1 MPVLEMLLL
10 IGALVVSAVFLHY
23 EGLHR
28 LDRWA
33 ERNARLG
40 ASRLYFIVLAI
51 LAVHVGEVLVYAG
64 GFALGARA
72 GLGHLEGVA
81 APELPRLS
89 VYAFVSAEIF
99 TSLGFGDLYP
109 TGWLRLVAG
118 VECLNGLI
126 LIGWSSSFTYRAMRR
141 FWQPATE
148 PPELAGSGPMGDARE
163 PRAGAAADQD
173 TANSALLAATAEP
186 FENLT
191 EAAFSASPKALD
203 AKIAKAEAAASR
215 VRDRL
220 SPEAAGELRDEL
232 AQARAAQQAG
242 NPADLAIASNE
253 AYRILVSSVREPTTV
268 PKAVRLLDYAGFR
281 YDADLKAKPTRWGD
295 MNEAAV
301 FALDQWRPLASG
313 VRDEP
318 LRAKLAASLGAMDT
332 AATKQVA
339 SQAGQAVAKE
349 QDLVDAPEKYFTK
362 TEQPKTSKTTAG

>member
-126 LIGWSSSFTYRAMRR
+126 LIGWSSSFTYLAMRR
-141 FWQPATE
+141 FWQTVT
-148 PPELAGSGPMGDARE
+148 GSVGRNGRRTTIT
-163 PRAGAAADQD
+163 RAMLEMSRQRSVTSRSRA
-173 TANSALLAATAEP
+173 P
-186 FENLT
+186 F
-191 EAAFSASPKALD
+191 
-203 AKIAKAEAAASR
+203 
-215 VRDRL
+215 
-220 SPEAAGELRDEL
+220 
-232 AQARAAQQAG
+232 
-242 NPADLAIASNE
+242 
-253 AYRILVSSVREPTTV
+253 
-268 PKAVRLLDYAGFR
+268 
-281 YDADLKAKPTRWGD
+281 
-295 MNEAAV
+295 
-301 FALDQWRPLASG
+301 LASG
-313 VRDEP
+313 RP
-318 LRAKLAASLGAMDT
+318 SLN
-332 AATKQVA
+332 Q
-339 SQAGQAVAKE
+339 
-349 QDLVDAPEKYFTK
+349 
-362 TEQPKTSKTTAG
+362 

>member
-126 LIGWSSSFTYRAMRR
+126 LIGWSSSFTYLAMRR
-141 FWQPATE
+141 FWQTVTARPEPA
-148 PPELAGSGPMGDARE
+148 
-163 PRAGAAADQD
+163 
-173 TANSALLAATAEP
+173 
-186 FENLT
+186 
-191 EAAFSASPKALD
+191 
-203 AKIAKAEAAASR
+203 
-215 VRDRL
+215 
-220 SPEAAGELRDEL
+220 
-232 AQARAAQQAG
+232 
-242 NPADLAIASNE
+242 
-253 AYRILVSSVREPTTV
+253 
-268 PKAVRLLDYAGFR
+268 
-281 YDADLKAKPTRWGD
+281 
-295 MNEAAV
+295 
-301 FALDQWRPLASG
+301 RP
-313 VRDEP
+313 
-318 LRAKLAASLGAMDT
+318 ASLGRGLSGWAFGP
-332 AATKQVA
+332 ATSTECPRFRRRCRQPRAKQ
-339 SQAGQAVAKE
+339 QR
-349 QDLVDAPEKYFTK
+349 PERVG
-362 TEQPKTSKTTAG
+362 SGGCWRRRDDGRW